1 MLDKAGSEEGSA
13 ELPCSLPPSQYTDV
27 DTDLEALTSQQLI
40 TQSPGPCSWG
50 SQGEGRDQELPRL
63 CLVFLVP
70 NP

>member
-1 MLDKAGSEEGSA
+1 MLDKAGSKEGSA
-13 ELPCSLPPSQYTDV
+13 ELPPSQYIDV
-27 DTDLEALTSQQLI
+27 DTDPEALTSQQLI